1 MAQLKQLDFVKI
13 SALTEMAYTVVN
25 TVWPDVETYLDS
37 YGSLDNWMV
46 EHDVDLLEIK
56 DTILQK
62 FLFNYFKQF
71 LAKHS
76 FHLHF
81 LALNFYYSDLE
92 YWGDADTTFIAHTK
106 NEQIVPLVQI
116 KINVY
121 RMNDMSFSEFKQTL
135 FHELTHI
142 EQQCKALITYD
153 PAALSNAIK
162 PNTPFSV
169 NDLMDNF
176 SNKRDYKDSVSPLEN
191 LQEIGAYANDFAL
204 KLFGQYKQLL
214 KSRSP
219 KERDIFLRTEII
231 PKYAS
236 YMSDEMKTHF
246 ELMPYNK
253 RNSFLKQMVRQLKE
267 LTSGLI

>member
-1 MAQLKQLDFVKI
+1 MAQLKQLDFVKT

-25 TVWPDVETYLDS
+25 TVWPDVEAYLES
-37 YGSLDNWMV
+37 YESFDRWIAI
-46 EHDVDLLEIK
+46 HDVDLIEIK
-56 DTILQK
+56 DEILQK
-62 FLFNYFKQF
+62 FLYAYFKQY
-71 LAKHS
+71 LAKYS
-76 FHLHF
+76 FYLHH
-81 LALNFYYSDLE
+81 LALNFYYAEVD

-106 NEQIVPLVQI
+106 NEQVIPLVQI
-116 KINVY
+116 KINIY
-121 RMNDMSFSEFKQTL
+121 HMNDMDFSEFKQTL

-142 EQQCKALITYD
+142 EQQCKTLITFD
-153 PAALSNAIK
+153 PAGLSAEVPSNK
-162 PNTPFSV
+162 PISV
-169 NDLMDNF
+169 TDLMDNF
-176 SNKRDYKDSVSPLEN
+176 SNKKDYKTNESPLGN